1 MITLSKLAKLANVS
15 VSTASKAFSLSSEV
29 NEETREHIFKIA
41 KAPLASISSES
52 YEICRLAADS
62 VIKRIGGDYSG
73 KSVTVPAKLKF
84 RKSFEV

>member
-15 VSTASKAFSLSSEV
+15 VST
-29 NEETREHIFKIA
+29 
-41 KAPLASISSES
+41 ES